1 MTDKD
6 KKRLAKLESKRKL
19 IHKGTF
25 EIIGY
30 EGPGGAPILDVD
42 EYEWTGTE
50 EEEREYNDLY
60 LKDCTE
66 RSRKEFD
73 DFRRKVSKAFYCR
86 YMEE

>member
-6 KKRLAKLESKRKL
+6 KKRLVELESKRKL
-19 IHKGTF
+19 VHKGTF